1 MKQERARPPDDIT
14 PREFFTRWVPEA
26 VARDAGR
33 RARLGGTRAAIHFEL
48 LGPGGGDF
56 TLALDAGEVRG
67 ADGAPDRSDLHVRL
81 DVPSWR
87 ALNRGELSAPEA
99 MLRGR
104 VRLKGDLLL
113 AIKLHFI
120 LG

>member
-1 MKQERARPPDDIT
+1 MKTERARPPEDIA

-26 VARDAGR
+26 VARDAQR
-33 RARLGGTRAAIHFEL
+33 RARLGDTDAAIHFEL
-48 LGPGGGDF
+48 EGPGGGDW
-56 TLALDAGEVRG
+56 TVAVVGGEVRG
-67 ADGAPDRSDLHVRL
+67 AEGIPTRADLHVRL
-81 DVPSWR
+81 DVPTWR

-99 MLRGR
+99 MVRRR
-104 VRLKGDLLL
+104 VRLRGDLLL